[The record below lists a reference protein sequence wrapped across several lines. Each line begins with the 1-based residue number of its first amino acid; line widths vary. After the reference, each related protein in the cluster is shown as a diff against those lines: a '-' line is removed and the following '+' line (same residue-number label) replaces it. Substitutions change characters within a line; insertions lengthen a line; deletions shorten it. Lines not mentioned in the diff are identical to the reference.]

1 MTGAVWLSLLS
12 LILLVWY
19 PLNFAAELLKT
30 LPSIGM
36 RGPVAALELGL
47 HGLVAATCVAAG
59 WALWNGAT
67 AGPALARIALFAVAF
82 TAVQSLYWSVLP
94 GETKPGD
101 ELPLALFAIA
111 HSAAWL
117 VYLHRCSRLM

>member
-1 MTGAVWLSLLS
+1 MMGAVWLSLLS
-12 LILLVWY
+12 VILLVWY

-36 RGPVAALELGL
+36 RGPVAARR
-47 HGLVAATCVAAG
+47 
-59 WALWNGAT
+59 
-67 AGPALARIALFAVAF
+67 ALARIALFAVAF

-94 GETKPGD
+94 GDTKPGD

-117 VYLHRCSRLM
+117 VYLHRHSRLT